1 MSRCFVGFA
10 FLRFAHGVDATAKI
24 LAVEVVFVRQLYGT
38 LVTALLLEIAREAFD
53 AVDVTLFLHD
63 LVEHLGVLHRAYGE
77 RCREIV
83 AVQFFRESR
92 RFCKAQLKALATAL
106 APFGFFLKPARDI
119 VKLFRI
125 VFALDKRDGILCLE
139 LGDETLDL
147 VYAMLVFF
155 GGSDVRVVI
164 EKSYLEVLRKVF
176 DRVAAAWRAT
186 GV

>member
-10 FLRFAHGVDATAKI
+10 FLRFAHGVDAAAEI

-38 LVTALLLEIAREAFD
+38 LVAALLLEVAWESLD
-53 AVDVTLFLHD
+53 AVNIALFLHH
-63 LVEHLGVLHRAYGE
+63 LVEHLCVFHRAYGE
-77 RCREIV
+77 RCREVV
-83 AVQFFRESR
+83 AVQFFREFR
-92 RFCKAQLKALATAL
+92 RFSKAQFKALAAAL

-176 DRVAAAWRAT
+176 DRVAAARRAT

>member
-1 MSRCFVGFA
+1 MSHGFVGFA
-10 FLRFAHGVDATAKI
+10 FLRFAHGVDAAAKI

-38 LVTALLLEIAREAFD
+38 LVAALLLEVAWESLD
-53 AVDVTLFLHD
+53 AVDVTLFLHH
-63 LVEHLGVLHRAYGE
+63 LVEHLCVFHRAYGE
-77 RCREIV
+77 RCREVV
-83 AVQFFRESR
+83 AVQFFREFR
-92 RFCKAQLKALATAL
+92 RFSKAQFKALAAAL
-106 APFGFFLKPARDI
+106 APFGFFLKPAHDI

-176 DRVAAAWRAT
+176 DRVAAARRAT